1 MVSKGK
7 RLVIWL
13 FTFCA
18 ILLLTLYWQAIAARV
33 CLNIAQ
39 LARIQGRDITD
50 LYLKAYQFAP
60 NDLHVRWQTAE
71 AFARAE
77 QYQKAV
83 DILQVTQAGNVEPYS
98 SLIQASL
105 IENLVKLGRVREA
118 WSQFSRVRKPIPL
131 DSRAAA
137 HLWLAALDG
146 RIPKTDVTEVALD
159 RLLKA
164 TLGHFLMI
172 HELDP
177 ILTKIKQPNFW
188 QTSEGKHLRS
198 LLEYKAQICCH
209 HWHHAS
215 SLQEKSEFDIEF
227 ISKSLGLSKSEI
239 KIGKERLTNTEFEA
253 ADYSATSPL
262 QWSANPNRR
271 GFFNTNQGKLRI
283 DAVIPKDSGYGIYF
297 YRWLASGTKP
307 YVASVRY
314 CTLKPLDYSQEPK
327 VILAIGKP
335 YVLKPTDGKWVN
347 AYVIDWN
354 LRKPRLNPS
363 LTLAGRGTL
372 WVDKFSIREISLSE
386 SKNFRKGSEKIL
398 FNFTDQKC
406 QL

>member
-7 RLVIWL
+7 KLVIWL

-39 LARIQGRDITD
+39 LARIQGQDVTD

-60 NDLHVRWQTAE
+60 NDLHVRWRTAE

-77 QYQKAV
+77 QYQRAV
-83 DILQVTQAGNVEPYS
+83 DILKVTQVGNVEPYS

-105 IENLVKLGRVREA
+105 IENLVKLGRVHEA
-118 WSQFSRVRKPIPL
+118 WNQFSRVSKPIPL

-137 HLWLAALDG
+137 HLWLAVLDG
-146 RIPKTDVTEVALD
+146 KIPKTDVTEVALD
-159 RLLKA
+159 RLVRI
-164 TLGHFLMI
+164 TLGHFLVT

-177 ILTKIKQPNFW
+177 VLMKIKQSNFW

-198 LLEYKAQICCH
+198 LLEYKAQMCCH
-209 HWHHAS
+209 HWNYTS
-215 SLQEKSEFDIEF
+215 SLKEKSAIDIEF
-227 ISKSLGLSKSEI
+227 ISNFLGLSKSEI
-239 KIGKERLTNTEFEA
+239 KIGKERLTNTELEA
-253 ADYSATSPL
+253 ADYSATRPV
-262 QWSANPNRR
+262 QWSENPNRR

-283 DAVIPKDSGYGIYF
+283 DAVILEDADYSIYY
-297 YRWLASGTKP
+297 YRWLALGRKP
-307 YVASVRY
+307 YVASVKY
-314 CTLKPLDYSQEPK
+314 CTLTSPEYSQEPK
-327 VILAIGKP
+327 VVLAIGKP
-335 YVLKPTDGKWVN
+335 YALKPTNGKWVN
-347 AYVIDWN
+347 AYVINWN
-354 LRKPRLNPS
+354 LRERILKPS
-363 LTLAGRGTL
+363 LILAGRGTL

-386 SKNFRKGSEKIL
+386 SKNFRNGSEKVL

-406 QL
+406 

>member
-13 FTFCA
+13 FVFCV
-18 ILLLTLYWQAIAARV
+18 ILLLTLYWRAIAARV

-39 LARIQGRDITD
+39 LAWIRGQNITG

-60 NDLHVRWQTAE
+60 NDLHVRWRTAE

-77 QYQKAV
+77 QYQRAV
-83 DILQVTQAGNVEPYS
+83 DILQATQAGNVEPYS

-118 WSQFSRVRKPIPL
+118 WNQFSRFDKPIPL

-137 HLWLAALDG
+137 HLWVDVLDG

-159 RLLKA
+159 RLVKA
-164 TLGHFLMI
+164 TLGHFLMT

-177 ILTKIKQPNFW
+177 ILMKIKAANFW

-209 HWHHAS
+209 HWHHAN
-215 SLQEKSEFDIEF
+215 SLQEKSEVDVEF
-227 ISKSLGLSKSEI
+227 ISKFLGLAKSEI
-239 KIGKERLTNTEFEA
+239 KIGKERLTNTELEA

-262 QWSANPNRR
+262 QWSVNPNRK

-283 DAVIPKDSGYGIYF
+283 DAVIAEDSDYRISF
-297 YRWLASGTKP
+297 YKWFSSSTKP

-314 CTLKPLDYSQEPK
+314 CTLTPPGYSQEPR
-327 VILAIGKP
+327 VVLAIGKP
-335 YVLKPTDGKWVN
+335 YVLKQTDGKWVN
-347 AYVIDWN
+347 AYVIDWS
-354 LRKPRLNPS
+354 LRKRMLNPS

-372 WVDKFSIREISLSE
+372 WVDKFSIREISLSQ
-386 SKNFRKGSEKIL
+386 SKNFRKGSEKII

-406 QL
+406 WL

>member
-1 MVSKGK
+1 MVSKGRK
-7 RLVIWL
+7 PVIWL

-39 LARIQGRDITD
+39 LARIQGQDITD
-50 LYLKAYQFAP
+50 LYLKAYQLTP

-77 QYQKAV
+77 QYQRAV
-83 DILQVTQAGNVEPYS
+83 DILQVTQVGNVEPYS

-118 WSQFSRVRKPIPL
+118 WNQFSRIDKRIPL

-137 HLWLAALDG
+137 HLWLAVLDG

-159 RLLKA
+159 RLVMA
-164 TLGHFLMI
+164 ALGHFLMT

-177 ILTKIKQPNFW
+177 ILMKIKQPNFW

-209 HWHHAS
+209 HWNHAS
-215 SLQEKSEFDIEF
+215 LLKRKSEVDIEF
-227 ISKSLGLSKSEI
+227 ISNFLGLSKSEI
-239 KIGKERLTNTEFEA
+239 KIGKERLTNSEFEA

-262 QWSANPNRR
+262 QWSANPNRK
-271 GFFNTNQGKLRI
+271 GFFNTDQGKLRI
-283 DAVIPKDSGYGIYF
+283 DAVILEDSGYSIYF
-297 YRWLASGTKP
+297 YRWFASGTKP
-307 YVASVRY
+307 YLASVRY
-314 CTLKPLDYSQEPK
+314 CTLTPPDYSQEPK
-327 VILAIGKP
+327 VVLAIGKP

-347 AYVIDWN
+347 AYIIDWN
-354 LRKPRLNPS
+354 LRKSMLNPS
-363 LTLAGRGTL
+363 LNFAGRGTL
-372 WVDKFSIREISLSE
+372 WVDKLSIREISLRE
-386 SKNFRKGSEKIL
+386 SKNFQNGSEKIL
-398 FNFTDQKC
+398 VDFTDQKC
-406 QL
+406 